1 MGSGSRSMAP
11 SPDGAD
17 LRDLPS
23 VDRVAQVAA
32 TQCEMPDDLLVS
44 AARAEIAAARDG
56 IGRGSGA
63 PSLEALAAAAAE
75 RAALLVRDAP
85 RPVINATGVIIHTN
99 LGRAPLSDRA
109 LAAVQA
115 AAAGYAALE
124 MDLDTGRRGGRGA
137 AVAASLREI
146 TGAEAAIV
154 LNNNA
159 GATFLA
165 LEALAAGGEVLVSR
179 GEAIEIGGGFRVP
192 DILAASGAVL
202 RDVGTTNRTR
212 LEDYADAL
220 SDRTAAILHVHR
232 SNFAQIGFTESPDL
246 AALAQLAHE
255 HAVPLISDLGSG
267 TLLDPTRFGLANEP
281 RVQDALNAGCD
292 VVTFSG
298 DKLLGGPQVGIAAG
312 NADSVERIARRPL
325 ARALRCDALTLAALQ
340 ATLAHYLLGEA
351 ETSIPVWQMIAAQPE
366 GLRARAR
373 RLARGV
379 AGASVAASEAAV
391 GGGALPGQVL
401 SSFAIRLAG
410 DGQALAERLRRAE
423 PPVIARVRDGDA
435 WLDMRTVLPR
445 DERPLRRALL
455 DLSR

>member
-1 MGSGSRSMAP
+1 MAP
-11 SPDGAD
+11 SAGGAAW
-17 LRDLPS
+17 RELPS
-23 VDRVAQVAA
+23 VDSVAQAA
-32 TQCEMPDDLLVS
+32 ALESEKPNALLIS
-44 AARAEIAAARDG
+44 TARAEIATARTA
-56 IGRGSGA
+56 IGRGRAA
-63 PSLEALAAAAAE
+63 PSLEALAHAAALQAE
-75 RAALLVRDAP
+75 LLVRDAP
-85 RPVINATGVIIHTN
+85 RPVVNATGVIIHTN

-115 AAAGYAALE
+115 AGAGYAALE
-124 MDLDTGRRGGRGA
+124 MDLATGRRGRRGE

-146 TGAEAAIV
+146 TGAPAAIA

-192 DILAASGAVL
+192 EILAASGAVL

-212 LEDYADAL
+212 LEDYAEAL

-255 HAVPLISDLGSG
+255 HGVPIISDLGSG
-267 TLLDPTRFGLANEP
+267 TLLDPTPFGLVNEP
-281 RVQDALNAGCD
+281 RVQDALAAGCD

-298 DKLLGGPQVGIAAG
+298 DKLLGGPQAGIAAG
-312 NADSVERIARRPL
+312 NAAYVERIARRPL

-351 ETSIPVWQMIAAQPE
+351 ETNIPVWQMIAAQPPA
-366 GLRARAR
+366 LRARAR
-373 RLARGV
+373 RISRGID
-379 AGASVAASEAAV
+379 GASVEASQSAV

-401 SSFAIRLAG
+401 PSYAIRLAG
-410 DGQALAERLRRAE
+410 SGQALAGQLRHAE
-423 PPVIARVRDGDA
+423 PPVIGRVRDDDV
-435 WLDMRTVLPR
+435 WLDVRTVLPR
-445 DERPLRRALL
+445 DEAPLRRALL
-455 DLSR
+455 DLPR

>member
-11 SPDGAD
+11 SAEGAS
-17 LRDLPS
+17 LRRLPS
-23 VDRVAQVAA
+23 VDRIAQAA
-32 TQCEMPDDLLVS
+32 SMHGEMPPALLVS
-44 AARAEIAAARDG
+44 AARAEIATARRG
-56 IGRGSGA
+56 IARGSAA
-63 PSLEALAAAAAE
+63 PSLEALAEAAAL

-85 RPVINATGVIIHTN
+85 RRVINATGVIIHTN

-109 LAAVQA
+109 LAAVHDA
-115 AAAGYAALE
+115 GAGYASLE
-124 MDLDTGRRGGRGA
+124 LDLDTGRRGGRGA
-137 AVAASLREI
+137 AVTASLREI
-146 TGAEAAIV
+146 TGAQAAIA

-212 LEDYADAL
+212 LEDYAGAIN
-220 SDRTAAILHVHR
+220 DRTAAILHVHR

-246 AALAQLAHE
+246 AALAHLAHE
-255 HAVPLISDLGSG
+255 HDVPLIGDLGSG
-267 TLLDPTRFGLANEP
+267 TLLDPTPFGLVNEP
-281 RVQDALNAGCD
+281 RVQDALAAGCH

-298 DKLLGGPQVGIAAG
+298 DKLLGGPQAGIAAG
-312 NADSVERIARRPL
+312 NAAWVERIARRPL

-340 ATLAHYLLGEA
+340 ATLAHYVLGEA
-351 ETSIPVWQMIAAQPE
+351 ETSVPVWQMISARPDD
-366 GLRARAR
+366 LRARAR

-379 AGASVAASEAAV
+379 GDAGVEASESAV
-391 GGGALPGQVL
+391 GGGSLPGQVL
-401 SSFAIRLAG
+401 PSFAVRIAGGGQSLA
-410 DGQALAERLRRAE
+410 ARLRRAD
-423 PPVIARVRDGDA
+423 PPVIARVRDDDV
-435 WLDMRTVLPR
+435 WLDVRTVLPR

-455 DLSR
+455 DLQR

>member
-1 MGSGSRSMAP
+1 MGGASRSMAP
-11 SPDGAD
+11 SDGGAS

-23 VDRVAQVAA
+23 VDRIAQTAA
-32 TQCEMPDDLLVS
+32 VHGEMPPALLVS
-44 AARAEIAAARDG
+44 AARAEIAAARDAV
-56 IGRGSGA
+56 GRGSA
-63 PSLEALAAAAAE
+63 TPSLESLAEAAAL

-85 RPVINATGVIIHTN
+85 RRVINATGVIVHTN

-109 LAAVQA
+109 LAAVEG

-137 AVAASLREI
+137 AVTASLREI
-146 TGAEAAIV
+146 TGAPAALA

-212 LEDYADAL
+212 IEDYAEAL
-220 SDRTAAILHVHR
+220 SDRTTAILHVHR
-232 SNFAQIGFTESPDL
+232 SNFAQVGFTESPEL
-246 AALAQLAHE
+246 AALAHLAHE
-255 HAVPLISDLGSG
+255 HAVPLIGDLGSG
-267 TLLDPTRFGLANEP
+267 TLLDPTPYGLVNEP
-281 RVQDALNAGCD
+281 RVQDALAAGCD

-298 DKLLGGPQVGIAAG
+298 DKLLGGPQAGIAAG
-312 NADSVERIARRPL
+312 NAAHVERIARRPL

-351 ETSIPVWQMIAAQPE
+351 ETAIPVWQMISARSAD
-366 GLRARAR
+366 LRARAR

-379 AGASVAASEAAV
+379 ARASVEASDSAV
-391 GGGALPGQVL
+391 GGGSLPGQVL
-401 SSFAIRLAG
+401 PSFAVRLAG
-410 DGQALAERLRRAE
+410 SGQSLAARLRRAD
-423 PPVIARVRDGDA
+423 PPVIARVRDDDV
-435 WLDMRTVLPR
+435 WLDVRTVLPR
-445 DERPLRRALL
+445 DERPLRRTLR
-455 DLSR
+455 DLAR

>member
-1 MGSGSRSMAP
+1 MAP
-11 SPDGAD
+11 SAGGAAW
-17 LRDLPS
+17 RELPS
-23 VDRVAQVAA
+23 VDRVAQAA
-32 TQCEMPDDLLVS
+32 ALPSEKPNALLIS
-44 AARAEIAAARDG
+44 AARAEIATARTA
-56 IGRGSGA
+56 IGRGRAA
-63 PSLEALAAAAAE
+63 PSLESLAQAAALRAE
-75 RAALLVRDAP
+75 LLVRDAP
-85 RPVINATGVIIHTN
+85 RPVVNATGVIIHTN

-115 AAAGYAALE
+115 AGAGYAALE
-124 MDLDTGRRGGRGA
+124 MDLATGRRGRRGE

-146 TGAEAAIV
+146 TGAPAAIA

-192 DILAASGAVL
+192 EILAASGAVL

-212 LEDYADAL
+212 LEDYAEAL

-255 HAVPLISDLGSG
+255 HGVPIISDLGSG
-267 TLLDPTRFGLANEP
+267 TLLDPTPFGLVNEP
-281 RVQDALNAGCD
+281 RVQDALAAGCD
-292 VVTFSG
+292 VVTF
-298 DKLLGGPQVGIAAG
+298 GPQAGIAAG
-312 NADSVERIARRPL
+312 NAAYVERIARRPL

-351 ETSIPVWQMIAAQPE
+351 ETSIPVWQMIAAQPPA
-366 GLRARAR
+366 LRARAR
-373 RLARGV
+373 RISRSIDC
-379 AGASVAASEAAV
+379 ASVEASQSAV

-401 SSFAIRLAG
+401 PSYAIRLAG
-410 DGQALAERLRRAE
+410 SGQALAGQLRHAE
-423 PPVIARVRDGDA
+423 PPVIGRVRDDDV
-435 WLDMRTVLPR
+435 WLDVRTVLPR
-445 DERPLRRALL
+445 DEAPLRRALL
-455 DLSR
+455 DLPR

>member
-1 MGSGSRSMAP
+1 MAP
-11 SPDGAD
+11 SADGPS

-23 VDRVAQVAA
+23 VDRIARTAA
-32 TQCEMPDDLLVS
+32 AHGEMSPALLVS
-44 AARAEIAAARDG
+44 AARAEIATARNAM
-56 IGRGSGA
+56 GRGGAA
-63 PSLEALAAAAAE
+63 PSLDALAEAAAL

-85 RPVINATGVIIHTN
+85 RRVINATGVIVHTN

-109 LAAVQA
+109 LVAVRE

-146 TGAEAAIV
+146 TGAPAALA

-165 LEALAAGGEVLVSR
+165 LETLAAGGEVLVSR

-212 LEDYADAL
+212 LEDYAEAL
-220 SDRTAAILHVHR
+220 SDRTTAILHVHR

-246 AALAQLAHE
+246 AALAHLAHE
-255 HAVPLISDLGSG
+255 HAVPLIGDLGSG
-267 TLLDPTRFGLANEP
+267 TLLDPTPYGLVNEP
-281 RVQDALNAGCD
+281 RVQDALAAGCD
-292 VVTFSG
+292 IVTFSG
-298 DKLLGGPQVGIAAG
+298 DKLLGGPQAGIAAG
-312 NADSVERIARRPL
+312 NAAHVERIARRPL

-351 ETSIPVWQMIAAQPE
+351 ETVIPVWQMIAAQPE
-366 GLRARAR
+366 DLRARAR
-373 RLARGV
+373 RLAHGV
-379 AGASVAASEAAV
+379 AGAGVEDSESAV
-391 GGGALPGQVL
+391 GGGSLPGQVL
-401 SSFAIRLAG
+401 PSFAVRLG
-410 DGQALAERLRRAE
+410 GGGQALAARLRRAD
-423 PPVIARVRDGDA
+423 PPVIARVRDDDV
-435 WLDMRTVLPR
+435 WLDVRTVLPR
-445 DERPLRRALL
+445 DERQLRRTLL
-455 DLSR
+455 DLAR

>member
-1 MGSGSRSMAP
+1 MAP
-11 SPDGAD
+11 SDGGAAW
-17 LRDLPS
+17 RGLPS
-23 VDRVAQVAA
+23 VDRIAQAA
-32 TQCEMPDDLLVS
+32 APHGDVPAVLLVS
-44 AARAEIAAARDG
+44 AARAEVAAARDG
-56 IGRGSGA
+56 VGRGSA
-63 PSLEALAAAAAE
+63 VPSLEALAEATAL

-85 RPVINATGVIIHTN
+85 RRVINATGVIIHTN

-109 LAAVQA
+109 LAAVQQ

-124 MDLDTGRRGGRGA
+124 MNLDTGRRGGRGA

-146 TGAEAAIV
+146 TGAPAAIA

-212 LEDYADAL
+212 LEDYAEAL

-232 SNFAQIGFTESPDL
+232 SNFAQIGFTESPGL
-246 AALAQLAHE
+246 AALAHLAHE
-255 HAVPLISDLGSG
+255 HAIPLIGDLGSG
-267 TLLDPTRFGLANEP
+267 TLLDPTPFGLVNEP
-281 RVQDALNAGCD
+281 RVQDALAAGCD

-298 DKLLGGPQVGIAAG
+298 DKLLGGPQAGIAAG
-312 NADSVERIARRPL
+312 NVEHVERIARRPL

-340 ATLAHYLLGEA
+340 ATLAHYVLGEA
-351 ETSIPVWQMIAAQPE
+351 ETAIPVWQMISAQP
-366 GLRARAR
+366 GDLRARAR

-379 AGASVAASEAAV
+379 AEASVEDSESAV
-391 GGGALPGQVL
+391 GGGSLPGQVL
-401 SSFAIRLAG
+401 PSFAIRLAG
-410 DGQALAERLRRAE
+410 GGQALAARLRRAD
-423 PPVIARVRDGDA
+423 PPVIARVRDDDV
-435 WLDMRTVLPR
+435 WLDVRTVLPR
-445 DERPLRRALL
+445 DERPLRRTLL
-455 DLSR
+455 DLTR

>member
-1 MGSGSRSMAP
+1 MGGASRSMAP
-11 SPDGAD
+11 SEGGAS

-23 VDRVAQVAA
+23 VDRIAQTAA
-32 TQCEMPDDLLVS
+32 VHGEMPPALLVS
-44 AARAEIAAARDG
+44 AARAEIATARAA
-56 IGRGSGA
+56 IGRGSA
-63 PSLEALAAAAAE
+63 TPSLESLAEAAAL

-85 RPVINATGVIIHTN
+85 RRVINATGVIVHTN

-109 LAAVQA
+109 LAAVDG

-124 MDLDTGRRGGRGA
+124 LDLDTGRRGGRGS

-146 TGAEAAIV
+146 TGAQSALA

-212 LEDYADAL
+212 LEDYAEAL
-220 SDRTAAILHVHR
+220 SDRTTAILHVHR
-232 SNFAQIGFTESPDL
+232 SNFAQIGFTESPEL
-246 AALAQLAHE
+246 AALAHLAHE

-267 TLLDPTRFGLANEP
+267 TLLDPTPYGLVNEP
-281 RVQDALNAGCD
+281 RVQDALAAGCD

-298 DKLLGGPQVGIAAG
+298 DKLLGGPQAGIAAG
-312 NADSVERIARRPL
+312 NATFVERIARRPL

-351 ETSIPVWQMIAAQPE
+351 ETAIPVWQMISAQPVD
-366 GLRARAR
+366 LRARAW

-379 AGASVAASEAAV
+379 ARASVEASDSAV
-391 GGGALPGQVL
+391 GGGSLPGQVL
-401 SSFAIRLAG
+401 PSFAIRLAG
-410 DGQALAERLRRAE
+410 GGQTLAARLRRAD
-423 PPVIARVRDGDA
+423 PPVIARVRDDDV
-435 WLDMRTVLPR
+435 WLDVRTVLPR
-445 DERPLRRALL
+445 DERPLRRALR
-455 DLSR
+455 DLAR